1 MSVNNTKTASFRK
14 VFMVS
19 GTSFLFDA
27 MDVGIIGF
35 LTAALIQDWNLT
47 HATAGW
53 IGTMNAI
60 GMFFGA
66 VIAGLLADRIG
77 RMKVLMYTIILFSIS
92 SGLSAVSTSLAML
105 LVLRFFM
112 GLGLGGEGPVAATIV
127 AEHAPKRTR
136 GRWVVLLESFWA
148 IGWLLAAIIGYFVI
162 PNWGW
167 RAALL
172 IGAIPAFIAIYIRRG
187 VPESAT
193 FNKLD
198 KKRSSVWGNLKTI
211 WSPKYARA
219 TLMNWI
225 LWLLVMFTYYGMFL
239 WFPSI
244 MVLKGFDLI
253 HSFGYVLIMTLA
265 QLPGFLSAA
274 WLIEKVG
281 RKVVIIA
288 YLICVA
294 VSSLFFGNAETIT
307 ALLASGI
314 ALNFFFPGVTGTI
327 YAYATENYGAEVRA
341 TGSGMANALGRVGS
355 IIAPVSVG
363 AMVTAGVQITTIFIL
378 FFSTC
383 ILAALIVLF
392 LGKETRGQTEETE
405 TFENPTEKVSAL

>member
-1 MSVNNTKTASFRK
+1 M
-14 VFMVS
+14 
-19 GTSFLFDA
+19 FDA

-35 LTAALIQDWNLT
+35 LTAALIQDWNMT

-53 IGTMNAI
+53 IGTINAI

-66 VIAGLLADRIG
+66 IIAGVLADRIG
-77 RMKVLMYTIILFSIS
+77 RMKVLTITIIMFSIS
-92 SGLSAVSTSLAML
+92 SGLSALSTSLAIL

-127 AEHAPKRTR
+127 AEHAPSKTR

-148 IGWLLAAIIGYFVI
+148 VGWLLAAIIGYFVI

-193 FNKLD
+193 FNKMD
-198 KKRSSVWGNLKTI
+198 KERTSVWGNLKTL
-211 WSPKYARA
+211 WTPKYARA
-219 TLMNWI
+219 TTMTWI
-225 LWLLVMFTYYGMFL
+225 LWLLTMFTYYGMFL

-244 MVLKGFDLI
+244 LVLKGFDLI
-253 HSFGYVLIMTLA
+253 RSFGYVLIMTLA
-265 QLPGFLSAA
+265 QLPGFFSAA
-274 WLIEKVG
+274 WLIEKIG
-281 RKVVIIA
+281 RKFVLIG

-294 VSSLFFGNAETIT
+294 ISSLFFGNAETVT
-307 ALLASGI
+307 ALLASGL

-327 YAYATENYGAEVRA
+327 YAYATENYAAEVRA
-341 TGSGMANALGRVGS
+341 TGSGMANALGRIGS
-355 IIAPVSVG
+355 IIAPVVVG
-363 AMVTAGVQITTIFIL
+363 GMMTAGFQIETIFIL

-383 ILAALIVLF
+383 ILAALNVLL

-405 TFENPTEKVSAL
+405 ILENPIEKVSSI

>member
-1 MSVNNTKTASFRK
+1 MKVDNTKPVSFRK
-14 VFMVS
+14 VFTVS
-19 GTSFLFDA
+19 GTSFMFDA

-35 LTAALIQDWNLT
+35 LTAALIQEWNLT

-53 IGTMNAI
+53 IGTINAL

-66 VIAGLLADRIG
+66 ILAGVLADRIG
-77 RMKVLMYTIILFSIS
+77 RMKVLMFTIILFSIS
-92 SGLSAVSTSLAML
+92 SGLSALSTTLAML

-127 AEHAPKRTR
+127 NEHAPKKTR

-162 PNWGW
+162 PTLGW

-187 VPESAT
+187 VPESKT
-193 FNKLD
+193 FKQID
-198 KKRSSVWGNLKTI
+198 KERSSIWGNFKTL
-211 WSPKYARA
+211 WSPKYRRA
-219 TLMNWI
+219 TSMNWI

-244 MVLKGFDLI
+244 MVLKGFDMI
-253 HSFGYVLIMTLA
+253 RSFGYVLIMTLA

-274 WLIEKVG
+274 WLIEKIG
-281 RKVVIIA
+281 RKAVLIG
-288 YLICVA
+288 YLIAVA
-294 VSSLFFGNAETIT
+294 VSALFFGNAETAT
-307 ALLASGI
+307 ALVASGL

-327 YAYATENYGAEVRA
+327 YAYATENYAAEVRA

-355 IIAPVSVG
+355 IIAPVLVG
-363 AMVTAGVQITTIFIL
+363 AMVTAGVQITTIFII
-378 FFSTC
+378 FFTTC
-383 ILAALIVLF
+383 ILAALNVLI
-392 LGKETRGQTEETE
+392 LGKETRGQTQDIEII
-405 TFENPTEKVSAL
+405 ENQTEKVNTL

>member
-1 MSVNNTKTASFRK
+1 MSDNNTKTVSFRK
-14 VFMVS
+14 VFTVS

-53 IGTMNAI
+53 IGTVNAI

-66 VIAGLLADRIG
+66 IIAGVLADRIG

-92 SGLSAVSTSLAML
+92 SAFSALSTSLAIL

-127 AEHAPKRTR
+127 AEHAPAKTR

-148 IGWLLAAIIGYFVI
+148 IGWLLAAIIGYLVI
-162 PNWGW
+162 PNFGW

-193 FNKLD
+193 FNKMD
-198 KKRSSVWGNLKTI
+198 KKNSSIWGNLKTL

-219 TLMNWI
+219 TSMNWI

-244 MVLKGFDLI
+244 MVLKGFDMI
-253 HSFGYVLIMTLA
+253 RSFGYVLIMTLA
-265 QLPGFLSAA
+265 QLPGFFSAA
-274 WLIEKVG
+274 WLIEKIG
-281 RKVVIIA
+281 RKKVIIG

-294 VSSLFFGNAETIT
+294 VSSLFFGNAETAT
-307 ALLASGI
+307 ALVASGI

-327 YAYATENYGAEVRA
+327 YAYVTENYGCRS
-341 TGSGMANALGRVGS
+341 TSNRIRDGKCSWTCRVYYRPCSCRRNGDS
-355 IIAPVSVG
+355 RCSD
-363 AMVTAGVQITTIFIL
+363 FNYFHNL
-378 FFSTC
+378 FQHMYHSS
-383 ILAALIVLF
+383 
-392 LGKETRGQTEETE
+392 
-405 TFENPTEKVSAL
+405 FERTNTW